1 MFAAKNPRAA
11 GRRPAGNPARAPSV
25 LRRGEVMADMKF
37 LLTLALLLS
46 SPALAATV
54 RPAPRCTLA
63 TEPLEKFD
71 DAEYV
76 FTGRV
81 AEVVGPLKSKRSG
94 AVWGLLVDV
103 DERVH
108 APSQLG
114 ARAEVFPFHLGSDC
128 SDVPWDRE
136 ALTHFFPAGT
146 RVRVVAVKSQTFK
159 ESAADGAVRL
169 DAYLYDNGQV
179 SRNELGGA
187 RMTSAATA
195 YDYAGF
201 KPPEEEQ
208 TNENEPV
215 LEARWSLPRF
225 ELRKDLLRLRQADAE
240 ADRLQILERLAA
252 YPSRY
257 DFKFGAVA
265 RRYVEDEQALA
276 ALLKKRDEAVA
287 RFPPPR

>member
-1 MFAAKNPRAA
+1 
-11 GRRPAGNPARAPSV
+11 
-25 LRRGEVMADMKF
+25 MKF
-37 LLTLALLLS
+37 LLSLLLAPLAFAS
-46 SPALAATV
+46 AVPATS
-54 RPAPRCTLA
+54 RCTLA
-63 TEPLEKFD
+63 NKPLEKFD

-81 AEVVGPLKSKRSG
+81 AEVVGPLRSKRSG

-114 ARAEVFPFHLGSDC
+114 SRAEVFPFHLGDDC
-128 SDVPWDRE
+128 GDVPWDKE
-136 ALTHFFPAGT
+136 DLTRFFPAGT
-146 RVRVVAVKSQTFK
+146 KVRIVAVRSQTFK
-159 ESAADGAVRL
+159 EPAADGALRL
-169 DAYLYDNGQV
+169 DAYLYDNGHV
-179 SRNELGGA
+179 ARNELGGA
-187 RMTSAATA
+187 RMTSAETV
-195 YDYAGF
+195 YDYATF
-201 KPPEEEQ
+201 KQPEEEE

-252 YPSRY
+252 YPSTY
-257 DFKFGAVA
+257 DFKFDAVA
-265 RRYVEDEQALA
+265 RRHVRDEQALA
-276 ALLKKRDEAVA
+276 ALLKKREEAVA